1 MAKLYT
7 KKEIEKLL
15 AKGPAALEIGRTN
28 KTEHGDLI
36 ELVNKNADGKTGIF
50 KLKGEEPE
58 NNSFFEESP
67 GFVTGDEAGAAQTDE
82 DEELEFFDDVEMT
95 ARSTAPREF
104 TQAVMDFAKKVPVGK
119 SGHLPKVEFD
129 KKKLQVVQGIL
140 YRLNKKE
147 GIEAKAAKSP
157 RDETKIIIWRL

>member
-15 AKGPAALEIGRTN
+15 AKGPASLEIGRTN

-36 ELVNKNADGKTGIF
+36 ELVSKNADGKTGIF
-50 KLKGEEPE
+50 KLKGV
-58 NNSFFEESP
+58 EESNGSLFADP
-67 GFVTGDEAGAAQTDE
+67 NQNNAPNLE

-119 SGHLPKVEFD
+119 SGHLPNVEFD
-129 KKKLQVVQGIL
+129 KKKLQIVQGIL

>member
-15 AKGPAALEIGRTN
+15 AKGPASLEIGRTN

-36 ELVNKNADGKTGIF
+36 ELVSKNADGKTGIF
-50 KLKGEEPE
+50 KLKGV
-58 NNSFFEESP
+58 EESNGSLFADP
-67 GFVTGDEAGAAQTDE
+67 NQNNAPNLE